1 MVDTVLVLYATVWV
15 SVMYMQYSAMKYST
29 TRHISTTQHVIYL
42 ASCTAGSHCWLVR
55 ASSSPIRSD
64 HQEEPADESRAERRI
79 AAGGRGAGGGAFRLL
94 TPPCAAMLPRRAR
107 CAGVPLTVDLPATT
121 ELWWLSAYYV
131 VLHLAMNLHSTPQA
145 AITGGGHET
154 V

>member
-64 HQEEPADESRAERRI
+64 HQEETRAVLN
-79 AAGGRGAGGGAFRLL
+79 GGS
-94 TPPCAAMLPRRAR
+94 
-107 CAGVPLTVDLPATT
+107 LPAAV
-121 ELWWLSAYYV
+121 E
-131 VLHLAMNLHSTPQA
+131 QA
-145 AITGGGHET
+145 